1 MRHSLYE
8 NTKLGYW
15 KRHYWSTPTNPTE
28 SDIRIGTNPT
38 SRSKENDAQ
47 SPDDSFLAI

>member
-1 MRHSLYE
+1 MKTSDVGINHDNIY
-8 NTKLGYW
+8 T
-15 KRHYWSTPTNPTE
+15 YWSTPTNPTE
-28 SDIRIGTNPT
+28 NDIRIGTNPT